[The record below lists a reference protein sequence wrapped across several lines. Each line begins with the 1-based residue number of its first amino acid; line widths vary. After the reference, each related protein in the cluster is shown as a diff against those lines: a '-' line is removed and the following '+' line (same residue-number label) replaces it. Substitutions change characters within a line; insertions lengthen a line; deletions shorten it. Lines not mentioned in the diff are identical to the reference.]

1 MIVGWSDDGK
11 LTKVRLTPEGS
22 PALNPAFDVTPSR
35 LVTGLVTERGITPAT
50 FEGLARLY
58 PEFAKTKAPR
68 SA

>member
-1 MIVGWSDDGK
+1 MRDASK
-11 LTKVRLTPEGS
+11 LSSG
-22 PALNPAFDVTPSR
+22 DV
-35 LVTGLVTERGITPAT
+35 LVTRQTDPGWASVLYLVSGLVTERGVTPAT